1 MLVGPGLGKPESPE
15 GLPLSHV
22 LNGGEVQRRE
32 KECVS
37 AQGLTGGRLKE
48 PKLSSTRK
56 EVFWHFNY
64 PVHPSVRVGKR

>member
-15 GLPLSHV
+15 GLPLSQV
-22 LNGGEVQRRE
+22 LNGGEVWRRE

-48 PKLSSTRK
+48 PKLFHPQGRK
-56 EVFWHFNY
+56 YFGILITQYIHL
-64 PVHPSVRVGKR
+64 